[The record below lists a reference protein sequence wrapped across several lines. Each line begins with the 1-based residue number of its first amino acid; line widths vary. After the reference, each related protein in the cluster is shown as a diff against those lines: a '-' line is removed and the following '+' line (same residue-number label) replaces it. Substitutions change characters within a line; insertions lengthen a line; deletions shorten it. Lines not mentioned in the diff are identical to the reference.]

1 MFSEYIIKTAPRVL
15 TQVDRDK
22 HSKNY
27 GDCDR
32 NHWHLK
38 IRDFSSAIL
47 QQTGLSMALLYQV
60 EFPGNVFC
68 GNAMVKEWAE
78 ATVHYWKSIQL
89 RDVSFNEYYPNEHGF
104 PPTAFS
110 LYAMCEVYRRL
121 EMKDIQVEKAFRKTA
136 KYLVNHIEEQA
147 YNQELA
153 SITALYTAYL
163 ILKEEWILTGLNKK
177 LERILQLQSE
187 EGWFPEYGGA
197 DIGYLS
203 VSLDMLAE
211 YYSLSHDERV
221 VEPLNRMV
229 DFLQYFVHPDGT
241 VGGEYASRNTIYFL
255 PGGLQVMSDL
265 GNQSAEAMI
274 QVLYGNTQKQFY
286 FLDAVDDRYL
296 SHYLLHSF

>member
-22 HSKNY
+22 HSNNY

-60 EFPGNVFC
+60 EFPGNVFY

-89 RDVSFNEYYPNEHGF
+89 RDGSFNEYYPNEHGF

-153 SITALYTAYL
+153 SITAL
-163 ILKEEWILTGLNKK
+163 
-177 LERILQLQSE
+177 
-187 EGWFPEYGGA
+187 
-197 DIGYLS
+197 
-203 VSLDMLAE
+203 
-211 YYSLSHDERV
+211 
-221 VEPLNRMV
+221 
-229 DFLQYFVHPDGT
+229 
-241 VGGEYASRNTIYFL
+241 SRHI
-255 PGGLQVMSDL
+255 
-265 GNQSAEAMI
+265 
-274 QVLYGNTQKQFY
+274 
-286 FLDAVDDRYL
+286 
-296 SHYLLHSF
+296 